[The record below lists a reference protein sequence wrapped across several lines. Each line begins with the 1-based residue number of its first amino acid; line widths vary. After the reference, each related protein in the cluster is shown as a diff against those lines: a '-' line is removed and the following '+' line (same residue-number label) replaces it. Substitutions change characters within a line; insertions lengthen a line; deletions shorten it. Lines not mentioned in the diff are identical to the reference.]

1 MSDTP
6 PSKPASA
13 ANTAQAAGASGAAGA
28 AKPVAAKPATT
39 ATQPARS
46 AAKPAP
52 EASKPAASRAVA
64 TKTSNDPIRSME
76 PVHAD
81 EPEVHEARWT
91 GRLVIFLR
99 VMAVLSMAKGLY
111 HWSIVCGLGGPAD
124 GFEYQP
130 TPWQTATVFFAV
142 IDLVAAV
149 GLWLAA
155 AWGAVVWLTACV
167 SMAAVEVFFPQVYG
181 GRLLIV
187 AAEGVLLFTYL
198 GLAIQSAREH
208 PN

>member
-1 MSDTP
+1 MDDAKSGTNVTDRH
-6 PSKPASA
+6 
-13 ANTAQAAGASGAAGA
+13 TATT
-28 AKPVAAKPATT
+28 AKPVHQTV
-39 ATQPARS
+39 RNL
-46 AAKPAP
+46 
-52 EASKPAASRAVA
+52 AVV
-64 TKTSNDPIRSME
+64 DG
-76 PVHAD
+76 D
-81 EPEVHEARWT
+81 EPQARDARWT

-99 VMAVLSMAKGLY
+99 VMAVLSMTKGLY
-111 HWSIVCGLGGPAD
+111 HWAIVSGITGPPD

-155 AWGAVVWLTACV
+155 AWGAVVWLTAGV

-181 GRLLIV
+181 GRLIV
-187 AAEGVLLFTYL
+187 VAIEGVLLFTYL
-198 GLAIQSAREH
+198 ALAIQSAREH